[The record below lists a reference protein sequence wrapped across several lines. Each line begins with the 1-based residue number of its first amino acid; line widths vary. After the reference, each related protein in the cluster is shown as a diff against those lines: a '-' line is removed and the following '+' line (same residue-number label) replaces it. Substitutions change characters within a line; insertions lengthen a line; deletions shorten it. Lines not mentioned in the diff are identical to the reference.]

1 MSLLYIGHYLSPLC
15 SLPSPPCRFQHAL
28 TQCKYALKCAVLH
41 HLSSL
46 KNTDQDVAFVA
57 SFIRQPPPTPYGKA
71 VMCMI
76 FLFTFLH
83 RKTGCPFQE
92 SEHYKR
98 MARRCFHYIKPQKI
112 RWLEHGQLQVKTS
125 GSTWIGCSIQAF
137 KQLVIGQLDIAE
149 EAFTALGIPLIN
161 PDEFESVRDADMVP
175 VAHGLWTLNPSL
187 RHRVGSSK
195 TPQEILQA
203 DTVIGVALGLAAC
216 YTGGGAM
223 RVPEV
228 LAISVAKVSGGSTRR
243 LA

>member
-1 MSLLYIGHYLSPLC
+1 MCITIKFNSAIITYNFWAIVSTNGFIFQIELS
-15 SLPSPPCRFQHAL
+15 
-28 TQCKYALKCAVLH
+28 
-41 HLSSL
+41 
-46 KNTDQDVAFVA
+46 
-57 SFIRQPPPTPYGKA
+57 
-71 VMCMI
+71 
-76 FLFTFLH
+76 
-83 RKTGCPFQE
+83 
-92 SEHYKR
+92 
-98 MARRCFHYIKPQKI
+98 FHYIKPQKI